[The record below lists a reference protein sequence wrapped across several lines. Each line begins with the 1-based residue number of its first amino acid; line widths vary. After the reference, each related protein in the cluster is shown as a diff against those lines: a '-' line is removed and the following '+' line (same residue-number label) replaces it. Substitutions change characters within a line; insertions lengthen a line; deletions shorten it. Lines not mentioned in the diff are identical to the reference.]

1 VPLARSTPP
10 APPAPRQGVPTPTG
24 QQAPALPRV
33 CFHCG
38 KPGHYANVCPR
49 KAQSGQ
55 QGRPAQPK
63 APSQGRVNH
72 VTAESA
78 AEASNVVIGT
88 FMVNTHPA
96 TVLFDT
102 GATHSFITR
111 SFVEH
116 HGIHTST
123 LKRGILV
130 SSPGGQL
137 RSHIFCPRVSVV
149 IRGVEFS
156 ANLMVLDTKGIDVIL
171 GMETLVRWG
180 VKIDCAQRTVHLSA
194 SDGQEVIV
202 SASEPSGILCQMEA
216 RPTDGIRV
224 VSEFP
229 DVFPDDLL
237 GMPPDRDIEF
247 SIDLLPG
254 TAPIAKRPYRMALVE
269 HEEVKKT
276 IDELL
281 AKGYIRRSFSPWAF
295 PVLLVEKKD
304 GAKRM
309 LVDYRDLNAV
319 TIKNKHLLPRIE
331 DLFDQLQGAC
341 VFSKIDLRSGYHQL
355 KIRPEDILK
364 TAFTCKYGLYEYT
377 VMSFGLTN
385 APAFFM
391 HLMNKVFMDYLDT
404 FVVIFIDDIL
414 VYSKT
419 EAEHEKHLRLVLQ
432 RLREHKLYAK
442 LSKCEFW
449 IDEVP

>member
-1 VPLARSTPP
+1 M
-10 APPAPRQGVPTPTG
+10 
-24 QQAPALPRV
+24 
-33 CFHCG
+33 
-38 KPGHYANVCPR
+38 
-49 KAQSGQ
+49 
-55 QGRPAQPK
+55 
-63 APSQGRVNH
+63 
-72 VTAESA
+72 
-78 AEASNVVIGT
+78 VIGT
-88 FMVNTHPA
+88 FMVNTYPA

-116 HGIHTST
+116 YGIHSST
-123 LKRGILV
+123 LKRGMLI

-137 RSHIFCPRVSVV
+137 RSHVFCPRVSVV

-156 ANLMVLDTKGIDVIL
+156 ANLLVLDTKGIDVIL

-180 VKIDCAQRTVHLSA
+180 VRIDCAQRTVHLSA
-194 SDGQEVIV
+194 PDGQEVTV

-216 RPTDGIRV
+216 RPTSGIRV

-229 DVFPDDLL
+229 DVFPDDLP

-254 TAPIAKRPYRMALVE
+254 TAPIAKRPYRMAPVE

-276 IDELL
+276 IDKLL
-281 AKGYIRRSFSPWAF
+281 AKGYIHHSFSPWAF

-309 LVDYRDLNAV
+309 CVDYQDLNAV
-319 TIKNKHLLPRIE
+319 TIKNKHPLPCIE

-355 KIRPEDILK
+355 KIRSEDIPK

-391 HLMNKVFMDYLDT
+391 HQMNKVFMDYLDT

-414 VYSKT
+414 VYSKS
-419 EAEHEKHLRLVLQ
+419 EAEHEKQLWLVLQ

-442 LSKCEFW
+442 LSKCEF
-449 IDEVP
+449 

>member
-1 VPLARSTPP
+1 
-10 APPAPRQGVPTPTG
+10 
-24 QQAPALPRV
+24 
-33 CFHCG
+33 
-38 KPGHYANVCPR
+38 
-49 KAQSGQ
+49 
-55 QGRPAQPK
+55 
-63 APSQGRVNH
+63 VNH

-78 AEASNVVIGT
+78 GKAPNMVIGT

-116 HGIHTST
+116 HSIHTST
-123 LKRGILV
+123 LNRCMLV

-149 IRGVEFS
+149 IRGVEFG

-171 GMETLVRWG
+171 GMETLVR
-180 VKIDCAQRTVHLSA
+180 CHLSA
-194 SDGQEVIV
+194 PDGQEVTV

-216 RPTDGIRV
+216 RPTDGIRM

-229 DVFPDDLL
+229 DVFSDDLP
-237 GMPPDRDIEF
+237 GMPPDHDIEF

-254 TAPIAKRPYRMALVE
+254 TAPIAKRPYRMAPVE

-276 IDELL
+276 VDKLL
-281 AKGYIRRSFSPWAF
+281 AKGYIHRSFSPWAF

-309 LVDYRDLNAV
+309 CIDYRDLNAV
-319 TIKNKHLLPRIE
+319 TIKNKHPLPRIE

-341 VFSKIDLRSGYHQL
+341 VFSKIDLHSGYHQL
-355 KIRPEDILK
+355 KIRPEDIPK
-364 TAFTCKYGLYEYT
+364 TAFTCKYGLYEYM

-414 VYSKT
+414 VYSKS
-419 EAEHEKHLRLVLQ
+419 EAEHEKHLKLVLQ
-432 RLREHKLYAK
+432 MLREHKLYAK

-449 IDEVP
+449 IDEVPFLGHVISKGGIAVDPGKVKDVLDWEVP

>member
-1 VPLARSTPP
+1 VA
-10 APPAPRQGVPTPTG
+10 
-24 QQAPALPRV
+24 
-33 CFHCG
+33 
-38 KPGHYANVCPR
+38 
-49 KAQSGQ
+49 
-55 QGRPAQPK
+55 
-63 APSQGRVNH
+63 
-72 VTAESA
+72 
-78 AEASNVVIGT
+78 
-88 FMVNTHPA
+88 
-96 TVLFDT
+96 
-102 GATHSFITR
+102 
-111 SFVEH
+111 
-116 HGIHTST
+116 
-123 LKRGILV
+123 
-130 SSPGGQL
+130 
-137 RSHIFCPRVSVV
+137 

-171 GMETLVRWG
+171 GMETLAKWG
-180 VKIDCAQRTVHLSA
+180 VRIDCAQRTILLSA
-194 SDGQEVIV
+194 PDGQEVTV
-202 SASEPSGILCQMEA
+202 GATEPSGFLHQMEA

-229 DVFPDDLL
+229 DVFPDDLP
-237 GMPPDRDIEF
+237 GMPADRDIEF
-247 SIDLLPG
+247 SIDLLLG
-254 TAPIAKRPYRMALVE
+254 TAPIAKRPYRMAPIE

-295 PVLLVEKKD
+295 LVLLVEKKD

-309 LVDYRDLNAV
+309 CGDYRDLNAV
-319 TIKNKHLLPRIE
+319 TIKNKHPLPRIE

-355 KIRPEDILK
+355 KIRPEDIPK

-377 VMSFGLTN
+377 VMSFGLIN

-414 VYSKT
+414 VYSKS

-432 RLREHKLYAK
+432 RLREHQLYAK

-449 IDEVP
+449 IDEVPFLGHIISKGSITVDPGKVKDVLEWKIPQTVKEIRSFLGLAGYYRRFIENFSKIAKPLTSLLEKGVDFSWTGERQVAFDELKKRLTTAPILILPD

>member
-1 VPLARSTPP
+1 
-10 APPAPRQGVPTPTG
+10 
-24 QQAPALPRV
+24 
-33 CFHCG
+33 
-38 KPGHYANVCPR
+38 
-49 KAQSGQ
+49 
-55 QGRPAQPK
+55 
-63 APSQGRVNH
+63 
-72 VTAESA
+72 
-78 AEASNVVIGT
+78 VVIGT

-123 LKRGILV
+123 LKRGMLV

-137 RSHIFCPRVSVV
+137 RSHIFCSRVSVV

-156 ANLMVLDTKGIDVIL
+156 ANLMVLDTKGINVIL

-180 VKIDCAQRTVHLSA
+180 VRIDCAQRTVHLSA
-194 SDGQEVIV
+194 SDGQEVTV

-224 VSEFP
+224 VPEFS
-229 DVFPDDLL
+229 DVFPNDLP

-254 TAPIAKRPYRMALVE
+254 TAPIAKRPYRMAPVE

-276 IDELL
+276 VDELL

-309 LVDYRDLNAV
+309 CVDYRDLNAV
-319 TIKNKHLLPRIE
+319 TIKNKHPLPRIE
-331 DLFDQLQGAC
+331 DLFDQL
-341 VFSKIDLRSGYHQL
+341 
-355 KIRPEDILK
+355 
-364 TAFTCKYGLYEYT
+364 
-377 VMSFGLTN
+377 
-385 APAFFM
+385 
-391 HLMNKVFMDYLDT
+391 
-404 FVVIFIDDIL
+404 
-414 VYSKT
+414 
-419 EAEHEKHLRLVLQ
+419 
-432 RLREHKLYAK
+432 
-442 LSKCEFW
+442 
-449 IDEVP
+449 